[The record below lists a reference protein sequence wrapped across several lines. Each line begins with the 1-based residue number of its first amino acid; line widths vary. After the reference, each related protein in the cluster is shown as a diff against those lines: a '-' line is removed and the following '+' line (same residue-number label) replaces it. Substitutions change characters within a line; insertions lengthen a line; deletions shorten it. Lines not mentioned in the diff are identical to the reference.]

1 MLWKKT
7 FAMELLITVA
17 CVFLFSACGGDEDQG
32 SRGTTLTMQLAF
44 PPTSASQAESLD
56 VRDLA
61 ATTDFFAI
69 KAYREADGKEIP
81 ILNEEVTDG
90 PEPDAKIVTI
100 ELDDNFIQGDS
111 LFLIIGT
118 GFREDAS
125 AILEFKKIEMDISIV
140 KGEDNDLGHIEMET
154 ANTDCIDLDGDGYGI
169 GNCGGPD
176 CDEFDPDIQ
185 SDCYATTTATTTTTT
200 TTSHPTTTTTH
211 PTTTTTTHATTTT
224 TQPSTTTTSS
234 TTTTTTHPTTTTTTH
249 PTTTTT
255 APTTTTT
262 TRPTTTTTAP
272 ATTTTSTTTTT
283 HPTTTTT
290 STTLP
295 QVTYTN
301 TTKAIFDAKCTMC
314 HAVGGQSPNLTNY
327 TNVFSARSLIR
338 TAVSTGGVMV
348 HYLTAQEAQTI
359 INWINAGAPQ

>member
-1 MLWKKT
+1 MLGKKT
-7 FAMELLITVA
+7 FAMGLLITTA
-17 CVFLFSACGGDEDQG
+17 CVFLLSSCGEDEDQG

-44 PPTSASQAESLD
+44 PTTSASQPEPLD
-56 VRDLA
+56 VRQA
-61 ATTDFFAI
+61 AAASDFFAI

-81 ILNEEVTDG
+81 ILREEVTDG

-154 ANTDCIDLDGDGYGI
+154 ANTDCIDLDGDGRGI

-176 CDEFDPDIQ
+176 CDEFDPDIH
-185 SDCYATTTATTTTTT
+185 SDCHPTTTTT
-200 TTSHPTTTTTH
+200 TTSHPSTTTTHPTTTTHKPTTTTTH
-211 PTTTTTTHATTTT
+211 PTTTTTTHPA
-224 TQPSTTTTSS
+224 
-234 TTTTTTHPTTTTTTH
+234 
-249 PTTTTT
+249 
-255 APTTTTT
+255 TTTT

-272 ATTTTSTTTTT
+272 ATTTTTMRPTTTTTAPTTTTTTMRPTTTTSTTSTTTTT
-283 HPTTTTT
+283 RPTTTTT
-290 STTLP
+290 TTLP

-301 TTKAIFDAKCTMC
+301 ATKAIFDAKCTMC

-327 TNVFSARSLIR
+327 TSVFSSRSRIR
-338 TAVSTGGVMV
+338 TAVSTGGSMV
-348 HYLTAQEAQTI
+348 RYLTAQEAQTI